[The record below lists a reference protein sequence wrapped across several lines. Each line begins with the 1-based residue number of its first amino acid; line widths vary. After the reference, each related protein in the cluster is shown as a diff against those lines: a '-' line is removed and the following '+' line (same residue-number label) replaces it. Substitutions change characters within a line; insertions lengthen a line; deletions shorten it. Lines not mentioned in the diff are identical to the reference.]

1 MKAGRDVS
9 GLWTQLEG
17 GVRYV
22 PMQVLSVSS
31 VTFYSI
37 AGILS
42 HIPYTFPFFTS
53 LTGKRSPLV
62 RIREFCRDQALE
74 RLRMGAKR
82 KDLFYYLVSRRTDFS
97 QRLCLTE
104 RDIEWR
110 RTP

>member
-1 MKAGRDVS
+1 MKAGRDVD

-22 PMQVLSVSS
+22 PMRVLSVTL

-42 HIPYTFPFFTS
+42 HVPYMFPFFIS

-62 RIREFCRDQALE
+62 RIREFCSERALE
-74 RLRMGAKR
+74 RLRMGANR
-82 KDLFYYLVSRRTDFS
+82 KDLFYYLVSPRTDFS
-97 QRLCLTE
+97 ASSSHIT
-104 RDIEWR
+104 
-110 RTP
+110 